1 MFTRS
6 IPAFIDGSLFK
17 APYVPEEPDRRKTIS
32 EVEKGEETPVNDY
45 RCSLASGENKDSQT
59 RHTFKN

>member
-17 APYVPEEPDRRKTIS
+17 APYVPEEQDRRKTIS
-32 EVEKGEETPVNDY
+32 GVEKGEETPVDGYKSNF
-45 RCSLASGENKDSQT
+45 ASGEDKRSQA
-59 RHTFKN
+59 

>member
-17 APYVPEEPDRRKTIS
+17 APYVPEEADRRRTIL
-32 EVEKGEETPVNDY
+32 EAEKGEDTPVDSC
-45 RCSLASGENKDSQT
+45 RRSLASGETKPSKT
-59 RHTFKN
+59 

>member
-17 APYVPEEPDRRKTIS
+17 APYIPEEPDRRRTIS
-32 EVEKGEETPVNDY
+32 GVEKGEETPVDDY
-45 RCSLASGENKDSQT
+45 KGSLASGENKRSQT
-59 RHTFKN
+59 QRTF